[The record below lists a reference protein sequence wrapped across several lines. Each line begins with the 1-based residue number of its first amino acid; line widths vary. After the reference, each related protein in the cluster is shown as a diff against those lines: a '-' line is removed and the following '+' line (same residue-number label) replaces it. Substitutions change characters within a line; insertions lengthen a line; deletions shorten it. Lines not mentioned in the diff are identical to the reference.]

1 MQLDALSPAVLREL
15 FVIIH
20 SRKSLLV
27 YVFSCVTNW
36 SQGVVSPLEIHLCA
50 SYLQPWKIHSLMRH
64 NNEAAASG
72 CLFWPEWKVEKE
84 EKGLLG
90 SAEKLP
96 KAYL

>member
-1 MQLDALSPAVLREL
+1 MQLGALSLAVLREL

-50 SYLQPWKIHSLMRH
+50 SYLQPWKIHSHMRH

-84 EKGLLG
+84 ERGLFG
-90 SAEKLP
+90 PAEKWS